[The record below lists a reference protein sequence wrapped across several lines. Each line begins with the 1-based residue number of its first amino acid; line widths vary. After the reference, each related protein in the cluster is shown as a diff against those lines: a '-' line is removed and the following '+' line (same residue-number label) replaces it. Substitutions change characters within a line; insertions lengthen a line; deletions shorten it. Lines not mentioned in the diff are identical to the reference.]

1 MDPRIPDAL
10 EAFAF
15 VLPPGTA
22 AVRIHWLVDGSLVGT
37 TGQGERQ
44 FLWPL
49 ARGTHTVQAHVW
61 PELQKEPLVTPAVEF
76 IVK

>member
-10 EAFAF
+10 EAFPF
-15 VLPPGTA
+15 VLPPATV
-22 AVRIHWLVDGSLVGT
+22 AVRVHWLVDGSLVGT

-49 ARGTHTVQAHVW
+49 ARGSHTVQAQVW
-61 PELQKEPLVTPAVEF
+61 SELHGDPLVTPAVEF